1 MGELQIQCLFEIQG
15 ELKANLDNLMTL
27 HLKRLKKVDGLL
39 SMLKPQLRFRG
50 RLFMMGGG
58 IICLFKT
65 DGALYIAQVGLHLEA
80 ILLPQCL
87 KPWDYRPYH
96 QPSFTRLFFKCILSL
111 LNHFCSQ
118 KENSRKEIHS

>member
-15 ELKANLDNLMTL
+15 ELKANLDNLMAL
-27 HLKRLKKVDGLL
+27 RLKRLKKVDCLL
-39 SMLKPQLRFRG
+39 SMLKPQLRFSD
-50 RLFMMGGG
+50 RLFMMVG

-111 LNHFCSQ
+111 LNHLCSQ
-118 KENSRKEIHS
+118 KENSRREIYS

>member
-15 ELKANLDNLMTL
+15 ELKANLDNLMAL
-27 HLKRLKKVDGLL
+27 RLKRLKKVDYLL
-39 SMLKPQLRFRG
+39 SMLKPQLCFSD
-50 RLFMMGGG
+50 RLFMMGR

-111 LNHFCSQ
+111 LNHLCSQ
-118 KENSRKEIHS
+118 KENSRREIYS